1 MAEGGTTDLVSVAAS
16 QIVQSVQRSPSP
28 FPLSSSQT
36 AASSETPPT
45 KKRKRIF
52 HRYKQWTPLL
62 PVAFETLR

>member
-1 MAEGGTTDLVSVAAS
+1 MAEGSTTDVVSVAAS

-36 AASSETPPT
+36 AAGSETPPT

-52 HRYKQWTPLL
+52 HRYNRYQ
-62 PVAFETLR
+62 